1 MQSLSVDFKVFLHH
15 IYEYQ
20 KGVRKMVLC
29 TLSRKEITEAE
40 KRLSHVGIAHFS
52 RQVKGGS
59 RANLFFG
66 DQDCLKALDL
76 FLGDRPLNNLTP
88 EEDFIVGAMLGY
100 DIGVQCRRYCKTK
113 QLESQI
119 KINVA

>member
-1 MQSLSVDFKVFLHH
+1 MNSFSVDFKVFLHH
-15 IYEYQ
+15 IYEFQ

-29 TLSRKEITEAE
+29 TLSQDEVIEAE
-40 KRLSHVGIAHFS
+40 SRLTHAGIAHFS
-52 RQVKGGS
+52 RRVKGGN

-66 DQDCLKALDL
+66 DEVCLKALDL

-100 DIGVQCRRYCKTK
+100 DICVQCRRYCRTK
-113 QLESQI
+113 QIQNASIVE
-119 KINVA
+119 VA